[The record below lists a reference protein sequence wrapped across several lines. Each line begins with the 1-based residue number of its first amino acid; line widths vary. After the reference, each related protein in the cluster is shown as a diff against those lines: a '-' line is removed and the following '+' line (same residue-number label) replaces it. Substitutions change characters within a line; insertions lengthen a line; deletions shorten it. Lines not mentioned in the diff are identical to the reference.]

1 MRALQDLVALLP
13 DVGLEVPEHAMSA
26 DGQFGFAWWVM
37 HATGPNGPFEMNGID
52 RTRVR
57 GGLFCEN
64 YVFFDPAEFESLAG
78 GPPR

>member
-1 MRALQDLVALLP
+1 
-13 DVGLEVPEHAMSA
+13 
-26 DGQFGFAWWVM
+26 
-37 HATGPNGPFEMNGID
+37 MNSMD

-78 GPPR
+78 GRPRVAGPAGGSSRQPDKPRGAGPLPLQRKNDTKHAGGPSK

>member
-1 MRALQDLVALLP
+1 
-13 DVGLEVPEHAMSA
+13 
-26 DGQFGFAWWVM
+26 
-37 HATGPNGPFEMNGID
+37 MNSMD

-78 GPPR
+78 GRPR

>member
-1 MRALQDLVALLP
+1 
-13 DVGLEVPEHAMSA
+13 
-26 DGQFGFAWWVM
+26 
-37 HATGPNGPFEMNGID
+37 MNSMD